1 FVPTE
6 NTNELGL
13 FEGDIIL
20 TPAQRF
26 AVDMGLDLNDG
37 FTRGSSAYSRRQW
50 PNGVVPYT
58 FDPTICMCRPSGRV
72 LHRFGLKTGIHFAHF
87 GLESGMVFEVTTRVC
102 SSYVGRISGKQIINL
117 ARGCWQM
124 GTVAHEMAH
133 ALGFYHE
140 QSRPD
145 RDDYVTIRTENI
157 KAGKNVVNFKK
168 QSSYSVDSLGTP
180 YDYGSIMHYGT
191 SYFSKNGQPTIVVKK
206 PGVRPYNAQIGQR
219 KGPSAI
225 DVKQMNL
232 LYKCKNTGSGVPCVD
247 TYDSCAKYTKYCTT
261 HSFMKKNCKKTCN
274 LC

>member
-1 FVPTE
+1 MIADTMKLLVVLLVAGIALAENPEE

-26 AVDMGLDLNDG
+26 AVDMGLDLNGG

-58 FDPTICMCRPSGRV
+58 FDPTISSEPIAVKAITAAMNEWSS
-72 LHRFGLKTGIHFAHF
+72 KTCITFKKR
-87 GLESGMVFEVTTRVC
+87 TTEKDYVEFFKGKGC

-157 KAGKNVVNFKK
+157 KAGFEVNFKK

-180 YDYGSIMHYGT
+180 YDYGSIMHYGA

-206 PGVRPYNAQIGQR
+206 PGAQIGQR
-219 KGPSAI
+219 RGPSAI

-232 LYKCKNTGSGVPCVD
+232 LYKCKNTGGGGG
-247 TYDSCAKYTKYCTT
+247 
-261 HSFMKKNCKKTCN
+261 
-274 LC
+274 